1 MSDTTYCDNCAKRVA
16 LAESCPV
23 SALPLSVASANE
35 GESATL
41 CVKCHKQLM
50 EDFWG
55 PKCLEHNEDCFLCK
69 AWEVFENSGRIP
81 ETV

>member
-1 MSDTTYCDNCAKRVA
+1 MSDTTYCDNCAKRVT
-16 LAESCPV
+16 LAECCVISR
-23 SALPLSVASANE
+23 LPLAIASANE
-35 GESATL
+35 GESAAL
-41 CVKCHKQLM
+41 CPHCYKQLM

-55 PKCLEHNEDCFLCK
+55 PKCPEYNEDCFLCK